1 MMITSII
8 KKSLII
14 LFIIFFVTGSVRS
27 EDIRKSYF
35 YYPKQQK
42 KKNPAKLPD
51 TVIGEIKVYKVKKR
65 DTLLDI
71 ARFFNLGFSELKDCN
86 RGVDQWVPPEG
97 EILIIPTQWILP
109 ECNYQGMV
117 INIPEKR
124 LFYFLPKANS
134 LLTFPIGLGMLDS
147 PTPKGKYQVTGKRED
162 PTWYVP
168 ESIRSTMEEP
178 KNVVPP
184 GPDNPLGK
192 YFLALSEGYG
202 IHGTNL
208 PWSIGRLTTHGC
220 IRLYPE
226 DIEFL
231 YKKVNIGTPVQ
242 IMYQPI
248 KVGMQENDIYLE
260 VHEDIYGFLK
270 NPLEEALRL
279 IKKWRPIGSIN
290 LDLVRSALEDKN
302 GVPICIS
309 KHNNQ

>member
-1 MMITSII
+1 MIRDII
-8 KKSLII
+8 RKSLM
-14 LFIIFFVTGSVRS
+14 IFFFIFLVNVSVSS
-27 EDIRKSYF
+27 EEIRKSYF
-35 YYPKQQK
+35 YHKKEQK
-42 KKNPAKLPD
+42 KKNLAKLPD
-51 TVIGEIKVYKVKKR
+51 TVIGEINVYKIKKG

-71 ARFFNLGFSELKDCN
+71 ARSFNLGFSELRDCN
-86 RGVDQWVPPEG
+86 RGVDQWVPPES
-97 EILIIPTQWILP
+97 EILIIPTEWILP
-109 ECNYQGMV
+109 ECNYQGIV

-124 LFYFLPKANS
+124 LFYFLSGSDS

-147 PTPKGKYQVTGKRED
+147 PTPKGKYKVTGKRAD

-178 KNVVPP
+178 KKVVPP

-192 YFLALSEGYG
+192 YFIALSEGYG

-248 KVGMQENDIYLE
+248 KVGMQGKDIYLE

-270 NPLEEALRL
+270 DPMAEALRL
-279 IKKWRPIGSIN
+279 IKKWRPVGSVD
-290 LDLVRSALEDKN
+290 LALVRSALEDKN
-302 GVPICIS
+302 GIPICIS
-309 KHNNQ
+309 KRK

>member
-1 MMITSII
+1 MIRDIVR
-8 KKSLII
+8 KSLII
-14 LFIIFFVTGSVRS
+14 LFFIFLVNGSVRS
-27 EDIRKSYF
+27 EEIRKSYF
-35 YYPKQQK
+35 YHKMEQK

-51 TVIGEIKVYKVKKR
+51 TVIGEINVYKIKKG

-71 ARFFNLGFSELKDCN
+71 ARSFNLGFSELRDCN
-86 RGVDQWVPPEG
+86 RGVDQWVPPES
-97 EILIIPTQWILP
+97 EILIIPTEWILP
-109 ECNYQGMV
+109 ECNYQGIV

-124 LFYFLPKANS
+124 LFYFLSGSDS

-147 PTPKGKYQVTGKRED
+147 PTPKGKYKVTGKRAD

-178 KNVVPP
+178 KKVVPP

-192 YFLALSEGYG
+192 YFIALSEGYG

-231 YKKVNIGTPVQ
+231 YKKINIGTQVQ
-242 IMYQPI
+242 IMYQPV
-248 KVGMQENDIYLE
+248 KLGMKGKKIYIE
-260 VHEDIYGFLK
+260 VHDDIYGFIK
-270 NPLEEALRL
+270 DPMAEALRL
-279 IKKWRPIGSIN
+279 IKKWRPVGSVDI
-290 LDLVRSALEDKN
+290 DLLRSELEDKN
-302 GVPICIS
+302 GIPICIS
-309 KHNNQ
+309 KRK